1 LGWGIDLGA
10 TLVFKEKLFLS
21 AAINDIGRIKWDGNL
36 YELNNSLFTEFGDPG
51 AETAD
56 LVEEVIAF
64 ASPDNLLDWQGTSE
78 RVTNLPTIARFGAGF
93 VINDKLRLAADA
105 VVPVNDNVVNYDSP
119 VIALGA
125 DVRPF
130 KFMQLSAGYITGN
143 DRAALIPVGITFIV
157 GGGSYEFG
165 FASRDLVT
173 WFANDNPTLSMS
185 WGFLR
190 FRI

>member
-1 LGWGIDLGA
+1 
-10 TLVFKEKLFLS
+10 
-21 AAINDIGRIKWDGNL
+21 
-36 YELNNSLFTEFGDPG
+36 
-51 AETAD
+51 
-56 LVEEVIAF
+56 
-64 ASPDNLLDWQGTSE
+64 LLDWQGTSE